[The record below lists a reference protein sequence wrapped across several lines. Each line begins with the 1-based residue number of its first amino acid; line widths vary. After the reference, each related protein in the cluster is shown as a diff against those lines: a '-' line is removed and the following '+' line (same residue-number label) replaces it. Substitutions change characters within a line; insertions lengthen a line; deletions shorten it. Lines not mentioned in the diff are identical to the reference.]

1 MKNFEGQLNN
11 TIPSPRENP
20 NLFGH
25 EEAIKLLFK
34 SYLSGKIS
42 HSWLI
47 QGPKGI
53 GKATLAFNFARFL
66 LNQKHKTSNNS
77 LNENIANDT
86 NALNHNHK
94 FWTNPELP
102 VFNQVAAGTHSNL
115 LTIERSI
122 DKTGKQKNS
131 ILIDQV
137 RVIKKFL
144 EKSATDHGWKIVI
157 IDSVEEMNV
166 FAANA
171 ILKMLESPPKNSILL
186 LVCHKPNKLLPT
198 ITSRCRKLTLTG
210 LLNNDMKRLLTK
222 FFPSMNNTEQELLVQ
237 ISEGRIGYAIS
248 LASSKGLEIYRD
260 ILGLLSTLPQLNTP
274 NLQQLLTHVDHP
286 NSNSAIIILMELLS
300 GIFSRQI
307 RHGYERDLK
316 NLPTLEQNINFQIL
330 PNENPE
336 QWLLLW
342 EKINNLTFL
351 STSINLDPKH
361 VVLNMFLEIEKL
373 QSTN

>member
-1 MKNFEGQLNN
+1 
-11 TIPSPRENP
+11 
-20 NLFGH
+20 
-25 EEAIKLLFK
+25 
-34 SYLSGKIS
+34 
-42 HSWLI
+42 
-47 QGPKGI
+47 
-53 GKATLAFNFARFL
+53 
-66 LNQKHKTSNNS
+66 
-77 LNENIANDT
+77 
-86 NALNHNHK
+86 
-94 FWTNPELP
+94 
-102 VFNQVAAGTHSNL
+102 
-115 LTIERSI
+115 
-122 DKTGKQKNS
+122 
-131 ILIDQV
+131 
-137 RVIKKFL
+137 
-144 EKSATDHGWKIVI
+144 
-157 IDSVEEMNV
+157 
-166 FAANA
+166 
-171 ILKMLESPPKNSILL
+171 
-186 LVCHKPNKLLPT
+186 
-198 ITSRCRKLTLTG
+198 
-210 LLNNDMKRLLTK
+210 
-222 FFPSMNNTEQELLVQ
+222 MNNTEQELLVQ

-342 EKINNLTFL
+342 EKINNLTIL